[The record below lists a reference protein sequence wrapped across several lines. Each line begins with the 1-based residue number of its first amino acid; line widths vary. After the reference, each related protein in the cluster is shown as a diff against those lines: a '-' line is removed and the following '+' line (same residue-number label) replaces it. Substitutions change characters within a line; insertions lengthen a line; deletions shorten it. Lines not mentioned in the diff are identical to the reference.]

1 MPGLTYV
8 KTNLSL
14 GSSAN
19 NINKDEIMKASSVFF
34 HFFLITLISIQGLS
48 QALLEKQ
55 EFPEIRIYI
64 SSKQLSQL
72 RNMEGSK
79 MELKQ
84 PLLLINK
91 DTAKVKDIHS
101 RGASTMKFAR
111 KSLSV
116 DLDHSINLNSQSNPI
131 KIKKFDLLNLVMDRN
146 LWHNR
151 WSFINLAELNLFP
164 LFNTYCKLWIND
176 QPQGIYLMVE
186 KPSHASAR
194 MKSPYMLRRGPNHKI
209 EQEYIN
215 NASKEEA
222 KQYKEKY
229 YLMYREVG
237 KYKGKELEE
246 HLRSALQLDQYFNWL
261 AFNYFI
267 MNGDYADEI
276 YFYIHPDS
284 GNFDILPWDY
294 DDIFRREPHEGAEA
308 RSVKLKDK
316 MIFSIEDELD
326 QRIASDEWL
335 YAQYRAAFKEMLVTR
350 NMEAINRTFN
360 QVLHEL
366 ESIANDP
373 EINKASGFLEKDA
386 FSIEKVKQDIKT
398 TQEFLLNQRV
408 VLLNALEK

>member
-1 MPGLTYV
+1 MKV
-8 KTNLSL
+8 SL
-14 GSSAN
+14 
-19 NINKDEIMKASSVFF
+19 FF
-34 HFFLITLISIQGLS
+34 QFFLIALFPQQGVTQTLQDN
-48 QALLEKQ
+48 QH
-55 EFPEIRIYI
+55 FPEIRIYI
-64 SSKQLSQL
+64 SNKQLSQL
-72 RNMEGSK
+72 RNVEGTK

-84 PLLLINK
+84 PIVLINK
-91 DTAKVKDIHS
+91 DTANVKDIHS

-116 DLDHSINLNSQSNPI
+116 DLNHSITFETQGNSI

-176 QPQGIYLMVE
+176 QPHGIYLLVE

-194 MKSPYMLRRGPNHKI
+194 MKSPYMVRRGPAHKI

-215 NASKEEA
+215 NTNKEEA

-229 YLMYREVG
+229 YYMYRELG

-246 HLRSALQLDQYFNWL
+246 HLRSVLQLDQYFNWL

-276 YFYIHPDS
+276 YFYINPDS

-326 QRIASDEWL
+326 QRIASDAWL
-335 YAQYRAAFKEMLVTR
+335 YLQYRAAFKEMLVTR
-350 NMEAINRTFN
+350 NMEVISHTFN

-366 ESIANDP
+366 EQIGNDP
-373 EINKASGFLEKDA
+373 DINKVSGYLEKESFNLDKA
-386 FSIEKVKQDIKT
+386 KQDIKN
-398 TQEFLLNQRV
+398 TQEFLLNQRI
-408 VLLNALEK
+408 VLLKTLEK